1 VPRLLRISIS
11 LPTPRAAAGPGDEE
25 ILGAEE
31 ERGVGRRGVS
41 GGRRWRLYRK
51 KRREEEDFL

>member
-11 LPTPRAAAGPGDEE
+11 LPPPARCCRAGDEE